1 MPNGPEV
8 PTGVDL
14 AALGSI
20 ETDLGLDSLRELITL
35 YLDDAAKQLPGAHA
49 AAAEGRAD
57 KVKLIAHRLK
67 SMSYY
72 LGARSVHAQCE
83 GIETACR
90 EGRPLDLV
98 AEVKK
103 LDTLIGAARPQLETY
118 LQRAG

>member
-1 MPNGPEV
+1 MPNGPDV

-35 YLDDAAKQLPGAHA
+35 FLDDAAKQLPGAHA

-67 SMSYY
+67 SISYY
-72 LGARSVHAQCE
+72 LGARAVHSQCE
-83 GIETACR
+83 GIETVCK
-90 EGRPLDLV
+90 EGGAPDLV

-103 LDTLIGAARPQLETY
+103 LEALLGSARPALEAYAARKE
-118 LQRAG
+118 